1 MTSIRRFMVIV
12 LLASITLLNFLAALD
27 GYRSSMEKSQQLFDK
42 QLAGIAQLLIHSGI
56 DKNTASNTG
65 NYIVEPDAY
74 SIAYQIFNEQQEL
87 LQRSHNLPEQ
97 AIVPLSQGYSF
108 KNYQGYRWRTFALQ
122 HSHSKHW
129 IIVAERS
136 DTRYALAEEVV
147 LTSVIPIVAELPL
160 IGILIWLVIG
170 WGLKPINRLAAEL
183 RNKDPQDLSPLAKD
197 NVVDELSVLV
207 ESSNSLLNRLRKS
220 FDRERRFASDA
231 AHELRTPISALKIHL
246 YNLKSVVPEDNES
259 YRLLDLSIQ
268 RTSHLIEQ
276 MLLLYRTVP
285 DQYVNKFQRIN
296 LYTLV
301 QNQIIELY
309 SRFSDKDQ
317 IIELQGEELER
328 GTFDIVADTFSLN
341 VLLKNLLDNAN
352 KYTPEGGN
360 ILLSLKRVD
369 KQVVLTIDDS
379 GSGID
384 AEYYGRVFERYYRM
398 QDQQTSNIIGSGL
411 GFSIIHHILDLH
423 GGDISLEKSC
433 FDTGLKVRITLPVDK
448 SEL

>member
-42 QLAGIAQLLIHSGI
+42 QLAGIAQLLINSGLAQ
-56 DKNTASNTG
+56 NTSKSQQHN
-65 NYIVEPDAY
+65 VVDSDAY

-87 LQRSHNLPEQ
+87 VLRSHDLPEQ
-97 AIVPLSQGYSF
+97 AIVALSQGYSF
-108 KNYQGYRWRTFALQ
+108 KNYNGYRWRTFVLQ
-122 HSHSKHW
+122 HNQSKHW
-129 IIVAERS
+129 VIVAERS

-183 RNKDPQDLSPLAKD
+183 RNKDPQDLSPLSQD
-197 NVVDELSVLV
+197 NTVDELSILV

-246 YNLKSVVPEDNES
+246 YNLKSVVPEDNEN
-259 YRLLDLSIQ
+259 YHLLDLSIQ

-285 DQYVNKFQRIN
+285 DQYVDKFQCVN
-296 LYTLV
+296 LYALV

-309 SRFSDKDQ
+309 LRFSEKHQ
-317 IIELQGEELER
+317 VIELQGDEFE
-328 GTFDIVADTFSLN
+328 IVADTFSLN

-352 KYTPEGGN
+352 KYTPKGGQ
-360 ILLSLKRVD
+360 ILVSLE
-369 KQVVLTIDDS
+369 QVNNQAILTIDDS
-379 GSGID
+379 GRGI
-384 AEYYGRVFERYYRM
+384 AEEYYGRVLERYFRI
-398 QDQQTSNIIGSGL
+398 QDLQTSNIIGSGL

-423 GGDISLEKSC
+423 GGEMSLEKSC
-433 FDTGLKVRITLPVDK
+433 FDTGLKVRIILPVDK
-448 SEL
+448 NKL